1 MKFYDIANKNIL
13 VSFKEAVLRGFNSET
28 GGVFM
33 PAELGKISPAMIYR
47 NPPSSF
53 RDICF
58 EIIKNFCGDEIPEDD
73 LMSIIAQFYPHR
85 LPINPIAPTTYI
97 LELFHGPTCNY
108 KDIGAGFLA
117 YLLEYFNKDEDGDI
131 NLIVPASGERAC
143 AIASA
148 VSQVKRVNAL
158 LLYPK
163 DSLTEIQENFLSSM
177 PKNVYPICVEGTF
190 VDCENLVDKAIKDE
204 DLLKKLKLVS
214 GGALNIAPLLPQVAF
229 FVYAALTVL
238 YRSDYDNKIENPSI
252 ITSIPSGS
260 FSALTAALIAKK
272 MGTPIKGLISTENEN
287 HALSDW
293 LTAGDLKKRTAIKTN
308 TPALDI
314 PNTINFKRMLQIY
327 DVEELRRLIIP
338 YWLDGMGTISSVR
351 TCNERTGYI
360 IDPYGAMA
368 WTAWQD
374 VYNGALN
381 SLKRKTSENDE
392 CPGIPLKYANIETWA
407 SSVHK
412 NSMVGIVLQTSH
424 PAKFPEI
431 MKPAIGRPPSL
442 PDRLESLQYRL
453 LKAVNIPP
461 DYSMF
466 KEWALSH

>member
-1 MKFYDIANKNIL
+1 MKFYDITNKNIQ
-13 VSFKEAVLRGFNSET
+13 VSFKEAVLRGFNIET
-28 GGVFM
+28 GGFFM
-33 PAELGKISPAMIYR
+33 PAEFGKISPAMIYK

-53 RDICF
+53 RDIGF
-58 EIIKNFCGDEIPEDD
+58 EIIKNFCGDEIPDGD

-117 YLLEYFNKDEDGDI
+117 YLLEYFNKDEDREI

-143 AIASA
+143 AIAAA
-148 VSQVKRVNAL
+148 VSQVKGVKAIL
-158 LLYPK
+158 LCPK
-163 DSLTEIQENFLSSM
+163 DSLTEIQENILSSIQ
-177 PKNVYPICVEGTF
+177 KNVHAICVDGSF
-190 VDCENLVDKAIKDE
+190 KDCENIVDKAIKDE
-204 DLLKKLKLVS
+204 YLLKKLKLVS

-252 ITSIPSGS
+252 IASIPSGS

-272 MGTPIKGLISTENEN
+272 MGTPIKGLISAENEN

-293 LTAGDLKKRTAIKTN
+293 LTLGDYEKRPAVKTN

-314 PNTINFKRMLQIY
+314 PNIINFKRMLQIY
-327 DVEELRRLIIP
+327 DFEELKKQIIP
-338 YWLDGMGTISSVR
+338 YWLDGMGTVSAVR
-351 TCNERTGYI
+351 SCNERTGYI

-374 VYNGALN
+374 VHNGALN
-381 SLKRKTSENDE
+381 SLKRKASEYDE
-392 CPGIPLKYANIETWA
+392 EPGIPLKYAEVETWA
-407 SSVHK
+407 SSINR

-442 PDRLESLQYRL
+442 PDKLESLQYKP
-453 LKAVNIPP
+453 LKAVNLPP
-461 DYSMF
+461 DYSAF
-466 KEWALSH
+466 KEWALSN

>member
-1 MKFYDIANKNIL
+1 MKFYDITDKNIQ

-33 PAELGKISPAMIYR
+33 PAEFGKVSQAMIYR

-53 RDICF
+53 RDISF
-58 EIIKNFCGDEIPEDD
+58 EIIKNFCGDEIPEGD

-85 LPINPIAPTTYI
+85 LPINPITPTTYV

-117 YLLEYFNKDEDGDI
+117 YLLEYFNKDEDEDI
-131 NLIVPASGERAC
+131 NLIVAASGERAC
-143 AIASA
+143 AAASA
-148 VSQVKRVNAL
+148 VSQVKGVNAL
-158 LLYPK
+158 LLYPQG
-163 DSLTEIQENFLSSM
+163 SLTEIQENILSSM
-177 PKNVYPICVEGTF
+177 PKNIYPVCVEGSF
-190 VDCENLVDKAIKDE
+190 EDCENLVNKAIKDE

-214 GGALNIAPLLPQVAF
+214 GGALNIAPLLPQTAF

-252 ITSIPSGS
+252 TASVPSGS
-260 FSALTAALIAKK
+260 FSSLTAALIAKK
-272 MGTPIKGLISTENEN
+272 MGTPISGFISAENEN

-293 LTAGDLKKRTAIKTN
+293 LTLGDFEKRTAIKTN

-327 DVEELRRLIIP
+327 DFEELKKLIIP
-338 YWLDGMGTISSVR
+338 YWLDGAGTVTAVR
-351 TCNERTGYI
+351 SCHERTGYI
-360 IDPYGAMA
+360 IDPYGGMA

-374 VYNGALN
+374 IYHGVLN
-381 SLKRKTSENDE
+381 SVKRKNSESGE
-392 CPGIPLKYANIETWA
+392 EPGIPSKYADVETWA
-407 SSVHK
+407 SSIRR
-412 NSMVGIVLQTSH
+412 NNMIGIILQTSH

-442 PDRLESLQYRL
+442 PDRLESLQYRP
-453 LKAVNIPP
+453 LKAVNLSP
-461 DYSMF
+461 DYYEF
-466 KEWALSH
+466 KEWALSL